1 MLNFFVKF
9 LIIVFALIICVGFAS
24 VILSIPLILPIIF
37 GCSWVF
43 VKSFKEVFWE
53 ISIFALIYDFLVA
66 PHIGIYFLV
75 IFSAAIIFNFINYSI
90 FEVSGKRIVLAY
102 VGVSFLTTV
111 VVIAN
116 YFFEKSEM
124 NYLFL
129 GQQFF
134 FYILISVFYFFI
146 FSKLISRSE
155 KVISFYTQKI
165 DVKRHL

>member
-1 MLNFFVKF
+1 MLNFFVRF
-9 LIIVFALIICVGFAS
+9 LIIIFFLIICIGFAS
-24 VILSIPLILPIIF
+24 AILSIPLILPIIF

-43 VKSFKEVFWE
+43 VKSFEEVFWE
-53 ISIFALIYDFLVA
+53 ISIFALIYDFLA
-66 PHIGIYFLV
+66 SSHIGIYFLV
-75 IFSAAIIFNFINYSI
+75 IFSTVIIFNFINYSI
-90 FEVSGKRIVLAY
+90 FEVSGKRIFLAY
-102 VGVSFLTTV
+102 IGVSFLTTAV
-111 VVIAN
+111 VVAN
-116 YFFEKSEM
+116 YFFERNEI

-129 GQQFF
+129 GRQIF